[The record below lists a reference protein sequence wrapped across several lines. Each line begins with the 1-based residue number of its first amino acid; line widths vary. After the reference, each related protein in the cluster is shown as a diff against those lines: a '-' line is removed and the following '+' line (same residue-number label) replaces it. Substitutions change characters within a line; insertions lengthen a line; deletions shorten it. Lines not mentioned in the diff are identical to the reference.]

1 MEIDVFI
8 SYHTNSSRAVVEAV
22 VNRLEGVGV
31 RCWYAPR
38 NVGANYAQ
46 SIVEAIRA
54 CRVFLLILNKE
65 SNLSAHVL
73 NEVNCAFDRFKNHE
87 DITLLPFRID
97 DCQLSDDV
105 YYYLGRIHIM
115 NGALPPEIQRVQ
127 ELVDR
132 VSVILGKSAGRTVT
146 ISEENSSPQG
156 GTAAPEGKTYR
167 LTGSMVYPDGHF
179 VGRERELTGIH
190 TALTGAENKM
200 FLVGMGGI
208 GKSEIAKMYLKRHQ
222 TDYDVIL
229 WVSFAG
235 SLEQTII
242 NDYAFPIQGLS
253 RMDFP
258 EDDDRAYF
266 QRKLRV
272 LKEISDRR
280 VLLVIDNFDVTED
293 PDLEDFCAGRY
304 AVLFTTRCHQEG
316 TGLPEVEVTE
326 MTDEAELLALF
337 QAEYTRTLDAAA
349 LEQVKGIIRQL
360 NGHTLSI
367 RLVAS
372 AMQHRR
378 IQPEKMA
385 GMLKSGAANMAKEN
399 VKAADMI
406 FGQLREVF
414 RLSTLSEEEQ
424 YLLKNLV
431 LVPLSGIEV
440 ETLFDWC
447 GADDFDVIDELIKKS
462 WVIHNPATDEV
473 HLHPLVADLCQEQL
487 AADPDCCNQFLE
499 ALLDAAERVSGSSYE
514 WKQQVMA
521 VADTASERLPAGHP
535 RRRQALQ
542 ARAWL
547 CSELCLYDKCSA
559 IYRELME
566 TAEDLADKLRVYNE
580 LAHLKALSGRP
591 AECRDIAREGYALVE
606 DVPLDQLTMDQ
617 GCLYV
622 ELLHR
627 LIESNRDLGDYETA
641 IYYGRKVVDLGGR
654 FHASSSS
661 GRSGTL
667 GWSEYHLGRALY
679 MSGDLDESEHWM
691 RHAVSLFQEIDDEYS
706 QSFCFDILGQIL
718 MKQGNFT
725 EALELNQ
732 KARDILIPR
741 VGKEH
746 LDIAANLVWQGN
758 IYRAM
763 GDEER
768 AKGSYTQAAAIYHKL
783 NFTRLE
789 QQTLAILRRDTI

>member
-1 MEIDVFI
+1 MTEHTQSEPREVFI
-8 SYHTNSSRAVVEAV
+8 SYHTDSAGEEVRKICAA
-22 VNRLEGVGV
+22 LEGAGIA
-31 RCWYAPR
+31 CWYAPR

-115 NGALPPEIQRVQ
+115 NGSLPPEVQRVQ

-132 VSVILGKSAGRTVT
+132 ISAILGKSAGRTVT
-146 ISEENSSPQG
+146 IPEENAAPQEG
-156 GTAAPEGKTYR
+156 AAAPEGKSYR

-222 TDYDVIL
+222 ADYDVIL

-235 SLEQTII
+235 SLEQTVI
-242 NDYAFPIQGLS
+242 NDYTFPIQGLS
-253 RMDFP
+253 RADFP
-258 EDDDRAYF
+258 EDGDRAYF

-272 LKEISDRR
+272 LKEISDQR

-385 GMLKSGAANMAKEN
+385 GLLKSGAANMAREN

-406 FGQLREVF
+406 FGQLKEVF

-487 AADPDCCNQFLE
+487 AADPDSCNKFLE
-499 ALLDAAERVSGSSYE
+499 ALEEAVNAVYKESYQRKMYLLDMTG
-514 WKQQVMA
+514 A
-521 VADTASERLPAGHP
+521 VVQRLPEGHP
-535 RRRQALQ
+535 LRRKALLM
-542 ARAWL
+542 RALSCEHVNLFAASVRL
-547 CSELCLYDKCSA
+547 C
-559 IYRELME
+559 RELLDTPQTLEEKLYLYNHLSHCQVLGGESAACRE
-566 TAEDLADKLRVYNE
+566 TA
-580 LAHLKALSGRP
+580 G
-591 AECRDIAREGYALVE
+591 EGYELVRNI
-606 DVPLDQLTMDQ
+606 PQDQLSREE
-617 GCLYV
+617 GYLCR
-622 ELLHR
+622 ELLLR
-627 LIESNRDLGDYETA
+627 LSESSWGLGDYEA
-641 IYYGRKVVDLGGR
+641 AVRYGRMAVEMDEKFYHSTPQD
-654 FHASSSS
+654 AI
-661 GRSGTL
+661 
-667 GWSEYHLGRALY
+667 GWSEFHLAKALH
-679 MSGDLDESEHWM
+679 MAGELDEAD
-691 RHAVSLFQEIDDEYS
+691 RRIQHALALFAEVGDAWS
-706 QSFCFDILGQIL
+706 ACFSKEILGQVR
-718 MKQGNFT
+718 MKQGRFD
-725 EALELNQ
+725 EALELTRQAYEFVLLNGGSEGEG
-732 KARDILIPR
+732 
-741 VGKEH
+741 V
-746 LDIAANLVWQGN
+746 AAALVYQGN

-768 AKGSYTQAAAIYHKL
+768 AVGSYTQAAAIY
-783 NFTRLE
+783 
-789 QQTLAILRRDTI
+789 IS